1 MNFVIFLSADF
12 QKLMLEFFLVF
23 GGLDLFCLQM
33 YSFLHPVSLLT
44 VFLFLSTLFLFP
56 CCCTS
61 LWLWIL
67 NMLVVIVKAE
77 TQYIWQ
83 RGVDCRALKLDGAAL
98 IFLRCIYFCPP
109 RPHFSNNVMFLQ
121 TQQAFRASNET
132 CRSYCFCLKFH
143 FCLNVDRIKLC
154 GSSEWDKV
162 LHMWPRKPKQWAE
175 RC

>member
-1 MNFVIFLSADF
+1 MNFVIFRSADF

-44 VFLFLSTLFLFP
+44 VFLFLSTLFLLLHI
-56 CCCTS
+56 S
-61 LWLWIL
+61 LAL
-67 NMLVVIVKAE
+67 NIEYVGCHSESRDSIYLTE
-77 TQYIWQ
+77 R

-154 GSSEWDKV
+154 GSSE
-162 LHMWPRKPKQWAE
+162 
-175 RC
+175 